1 MFSNDTN
8 QKEIA
13 DFGIVFQNCL
23 DDMVL
28 GAHVSTAGGIHNS
41 IENGNKLQ
49 CEAIQIFLANPNR
62 WVSKPPTEDILE
74 KFSEAWKESSIQDVI
89 VHDIHLSN
97 LASHKKD
104 VLEKSRLQ
112 FKGMMELA
120 QEAGIQHIVTH
131 LGAHLGEGEDFGLKQ
146 LSSSFDLLFET
157 AEASD
162 VLILL
167 ETTAGQGTNL
177 GYRFEHLRDVIGMS
191 KYSERFG
198 VCLDTCHVF
207 AAGYDIRTESDCDA
221 TFDRFDEIIG
231 LERLKAFHINDA
243 KSEYQSRVDRHEHIG
258 EGNIG
263 TTAFKYILND
273 YRFAKIPLI
282 IETPKMNTMHGKN
295 LTTLRSLVNE

>member
-1 MFSNDTN
+1 MASF
-8 QKEIA
+8 ER
-13 DFGIVFQNCL
+13 VYFQNCL
-23 DDMVL
+23 ELMVL

-41 IENGNKLQ
+41 IENGDQLQ

-62 WVSKPPTEDILE
+62 WVSKPPTEDIIE
-74 KFSEAWKESSIQDVI
+74 KFSEAWKVSPIQDVI

-97 LASHKKD
+97 LASPKKD

-112 FKGMMELA
+112 FKGMMELS
-120 QEAGIQHIVTH
+120 QVVGVQHIVTH
-131 LGAHLGEGEDFGLKQ
+131 LGAHLGEGENFGLKQ
-146 LSSSFDLLFET
+146 LSDSFDLLFET
-157 AEASD
+157 TNAPD
-162 VLILL
+162 VVILL

-191 KYSERFG
+191 QYCDRFG

-207 AAGYDIRTESDCDA
+207 AAGYDIRTESDCDS
-221 TFDRFDEIIG
+221 TFDKFDEIIG
-231 LERLKAFHINDA
+231 LDRLKAFHINDA

-263 TTAFKYILND
+263 ITAFTYILND
-273 YRFAKIPLI
+273 DRFAKIPLI

-295 LTTLRSLVNE
+295 LTTLRGLVNET